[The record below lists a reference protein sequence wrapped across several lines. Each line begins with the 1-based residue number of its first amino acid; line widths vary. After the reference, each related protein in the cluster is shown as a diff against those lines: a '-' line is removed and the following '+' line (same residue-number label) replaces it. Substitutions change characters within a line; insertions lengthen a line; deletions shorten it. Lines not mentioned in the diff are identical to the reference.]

1 MDAWILVLLLAPVAG
16 AVVAGVSRSRRV
28 GDGVSVLAAGI
39 TLTVAARL
47 VIGAVPDGMTRLVV
61 TLPWLKNLQVPGLF
75 GYQLDPLGILLLTV
89 VALLGFLVIVYGTRY
104 MGKGNREHPT
114 DEGKPRHHFWM
125 LLFIASMIGVAI
137 APNLLQLYL
146 FWEMTT
152 VCSWALISHYR
163 NEPSL
168 RAGFKA
174 VLMTV
179 FGGLFFAVALVLLF
193 VNTGSFDFNAL
204 DKLTPEL
211 RSLVFLFLLI
221 AAWAKSA
228 QVPFYGWLPDA
239 MEAPTTVSMYLDA
252 AAMVKAGVFLIARVA
267 IANFHISTGS
277 GLLAAVMAVVTMLVG
292 VYLFFF
298 QDDLKRLLAY
308 STITHLAYIL
318 FGVSLGIMGSQ
329 TGLLGGLLHIINHAM
344 GKAVLFLCVGAIS
357 YATGV
362 RSIRELSGLSYKA
375 PLISIAFFIGML
387 TITGVPPFAGFW
399 SKFFLL
405 SGAINLGGTVGW
417 LLLIPFFLEVVVAF
431 AWFLRVGH
439 SVFFGEISET
449 AAVAKDPPAAM
460 SLALI
465 VLSIMCLAAPVV
477 GLPII
482 NLIRF

>member
-1 MDAWILVLLLAPVAG
+1 MDALILILFVVPVAG
-16 AVVAGVSRSRRV
+16 AIGAALVRDRKT
-28 GDGVSVLAAGI
+28 GDGIAVLAAGLPLI
-39 TLTVAARL
+39 ATAYLAATGAPVARERL
-47 VIGAVPDGMTRLVV
+47 VFTF
-61 TLPWLKNLQVPGLF
+61 PWLQGLKVPGLF
-75 GYQLDPLGILLLTV
+75 GYQLDPLGLLLLTV
-89 VALLGFLVIVYGTRY
+89 VELLGFLVVVYATRY
-104 MGKGNREHPT
+104 LGRGNREHPT

-125 LLFIASMIGVAI
+125 LLFIASMTGVALS
-137 APNLLQLYL
+137 PNLLQLYL

-179 FGGLFFAVALVLLF
+179 FGGLFFSVALVILY
-193 VNTGSFDFNAL
+193 VNTGSFDFAAL
-204 DKLTPEL
+204 DRISPEL
-211 RSLVFLFLLI
+211 RSLVFLLLLV

-228 QVPFYGWLPDA
+228 QVPFYTWLPDA
-239 MEAPTTVSMYLDA
+239 MEAPTTVSMYLHA

-267 IANFHISTGS
+267 IANYHLSFRS
-277 GLLAAVMAVVTMLVG
+277 GLLVGIMAVVTMLVG

-308 STITHLAYIL
+308 STITHLAYIF
-318 FGVSLGIMGSQ
+318 FGAALGIMGSQ

-357 YATGV
+357 YTTGL
-362 RSIRELSGLSYKA
+362 RSIRELSGLSYRA
-375 PLISIAFFIGML
+375 PLVSIAFFVGML

-417 LLLIPFFLEVVVAF
+417 FLLIPFFLEVVVAF

-439 SVFFGEISET
+439 SVFFGEVSPV
-449 AAVAKDPPAAM
+449 AAQAKDPPRLMA
-460 SLALI
+460 LALI
-465 VLSIMCLAAPVV
+465 VLSVMCLAAPVV

-482 NLIRF
+482 NMIRF